1 MKKELHIIAT
11 LPETIKPCKQHFS
24 VLYPKMVRDLL
35 NLLHSVIIFSTQI
48 TISRKV
54 LQGERLNINLPIKK

>member
-11 LPETIKPCKQHFS
+11 LPETSNTF
-24 VLYPKMVRDLL
+24 LYYTLKMVRDLL

>member
-1 MKKELHIIAT
+1 MRHCLRQSSPVSNTFLYYT
-11 LPETIKPCKQHFS
+11 L
-24 VLYPKMVRDLL
+24 KMVRDLL